1 MARPELVWTE
11 EMTDMLISDYPIT
24 FNHILA
30 EKLGISVSTV
40 RRKAKE
46 LGLQKAGTGRMNYR
60 TWETVERLFPTHS
73 HSQIAKA
80 AGVSERTVRRIC
92 RSLNLRRDREED
104 AIMRSNGIRSV
115 YKSEHRRRIFGLEQ
129 HTNRLLGKDKERLRI
144 CEDLKRH
151 GYIVIKGSRTVY
163 YSSEMRRIVHVESYA
178 KALGLRF
185 EEWELE

>member
-1 MARPELVWTE
+1 
-11 EMTDMLISDYPIT
+11 MTDRLISDYPIT

-30 EKLGISVSTV
+30 DKLGISVSTV

-73 HSQIAKA
+73 HREIAKA

-115 YKSEHRRRIFGLEQ
+115 YKSEHRRRIFGLAQ
-129 HTNRLLGKDKERLRI
+129 HTNRLLGKDRERLRI
-144 CEDLKRH
+144 CEELKRH

>member
-1 MARPELVWTE
+1 MGRPNIIWTE
-11 EMTDMLISDYPIT
+11 EMTDRLISDYPIT
-24 FNHILA
+24 FNQILA
-30 EKLGISVSTV
+30 DKLGISVSTV
-40 RRKAKE
+40 RRKARE
-46 LGLQKAGTGRMNYR
+46 LGIQKAGTGRMNYS

-73 HSQIAKA
+73 HRQIAKA

-104 AIMRSNGIRSV
+104 AVMRSNGIRSA
-115 YKSEHRRRIFGLEQ
+115 YNSEHRRRIFGLEQ
-129 HTNRLLGKDKERLRI
+129 HTNRLLGKDRERLRI
-144 CEDLKRH
+144 CEELKRY